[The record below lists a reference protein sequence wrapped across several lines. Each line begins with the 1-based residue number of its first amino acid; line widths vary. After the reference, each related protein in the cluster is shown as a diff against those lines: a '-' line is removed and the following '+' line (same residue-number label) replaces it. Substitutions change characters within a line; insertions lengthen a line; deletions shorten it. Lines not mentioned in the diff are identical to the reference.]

1 MLGRSVTDH
10 SVNRYANTKKVDLS
24 RLFLHFF
31 LHLLSVMQ
39 GRTSVHSFFILLSV
53 MQGRSASACMN
64 RLKESRDAG
73 KVWCTPDSTTN
84 SNGPPKVSNLHTK
97 VICRVTPST
106 QLRQSELAQIKC
118 NLCNESVFISSKDS
132 HRFQRHHRA
141 IQTLHYGTAYILEEK
156 VIIIVFIVILF
167 GACII
172 TIRGLQEYCSS
183 I

>member
-1 MLGRSVTDH
+1 MLILSNIILYVLDH
-10 SVNRYANTKKVDLS
+10 RVNRYANTKKVDLS

-31 LHLLSVMQ
+31 FFLLSVMQ
-39 GRTSVHSFFILLSV
+39 GRT
-53 MQGRSASACMN
+53 SASACMN

-73 KVWCTPDSTTN
+73 KVWRTPDSTTN

-97 VICRVTPST
+97 VICRVAPST

-132 HRFQRHHRA
+132 HRLQRHHRA

-156 VIIIVFIVILF
+156 VVIIVFIVILF
-167 GACII
+167 GVCII